1 MTQAYRKAP
10 LPELVHI
17 ESDPGLEVKILARL
31 GCYTSDQCMN
41 PANPAVYRATT
52 GPDSWADTYGKV
64 DILVAGVG
72 TGDTVTGNRCLS
84 TPLFAD

>member
-1 MTQAYRKAP
+1 
-10 LPELVHI
+10 
-17 ESDPGLEVKILARL
+17 
-31 GCYTSDQCMN
+31 MN

-64 DILVAGVG
+64 GIFVAGVG